1 MIINYERNMKKQDEG
16 ITLIALV
23 ITILVLLI
31 LAGVSIAMLTEDN
44 GILTQGN
51 NAKIETAV
59 GALKEQIKLYQTEKK
74 IQGEKVTPETLLA
87 EGKVSRTVQEKE
99 EDTYYM
105 YYALKENT
113 FEGMQ
118 GLGKGNLTNL
128 KDVFLIDDELN
139 VKYIASNGKEFGDEI
154 KEKILEDETEIR
166 FSSKAFSE
174 YVSRISGVKEEDL
187 KFKWMKDQTE
197 LTIADSNVDSLQDL
211 VFFPNLTSLTLG
223 DYVNTPKIITMDGV
237 ENCTKLKSLKIIYG
251 RTKDYTAIS
260 SLTNLET
267 FSSNA
272 NSDNK
277 VYNNLMDALK
287 FCNNLQTLSLL
298 NFEINDDMYR
308 ISELGNNLKT
318 ITLQSCQITEI
329 GGLENKTNLTSLKLT
344 NNKIQKIEG
353 LEKLKQL
360 KALYLSNNLI
370 TDITPL
376 SANTGLTLLDLK
388 GNTGIDGDRDKY
400 TDERLEALNKIGE
413 ILDREGNIYL
423 DVDKLGLFTNYKS
436 LDLSGQKLT
445 DLKPLKGFT

>member
-1 MIINYERNMKKQDEG
+1 MNTKIKKYERG

-23 ITILVLLI
+23 ITIIVLLI
-31 LAGVSIAMLTEDN
+31 LAGVSIAMLTGDN

-59 GALKEQIKLYQTEKK
+59 GAVKEQLRLLQIEKR
-74 IQGEKVTPETLLA
+74 IEEKELTPETLLA

-99 EDTYYM
+99 NDKYYM
-105 YYALKENT
+105 YYALKEDS
-113 FEGMQ
+113 FEAMQ

>member
-344 NNKIQKIEG
+344 NNKI
-353 LEKLKQL
+353 
-360 KALYLSNNLI
+360 
-370 TDITPL
+370 
-376 SANTGLTLLDLK
+376 
-388 GNTGIDGDRDKY
+388 
-400 TDERLEALNKIGE
+400 
-413 ILDREGNIYL
+413 
-423 DVDKLGLFTNYKS
+423 
-436 LDLSGQKLT
+436 
-445 DLKPLKGFT
+445 

>member
-1 MIINYERNMKKQDEG
+1 
-16 ITLIALV
+16 
-23 ITILVLLI
+23 
-31 LAGVSIAMLTEDN
+31 
-44 GILTQGN
+44 
-51 NAKIETAV
+51 
-59 GALKEQIKLYQTEKK
+59 
-74 IQGEKVTPETLLA
+74 
-87 EGKVSRTVQEKE
+87 
-99 EDTYYM
+99 M
-105 YYALKENT
+105 YKR
-113 FEGMQ
+113 Q
-118 GLGKGNLTNL
+118 
-128 KDVFLIDDELN
+128 
-139 VKYIASNGKEFGDEI
+139 
-154 KEKILEDETEIR
+154 
-166 FSSKAFSE
+166 
-174 YVSRISGVKEEDL
+174 
-187 KFKWMKDQTE
+187 
-197 LTIADSNVDSLQDL
+197 
-211 VFFPNLTSLTLG
+211 
-223 DYVNTPKIITMDGV
+223 
-237 ENCTKLKSLKIIYG
+237 KLKSLKIIYG